1 MEVLQGIRCLYTTD
15 TISLIKLTT
24 NYREFEIQLPYVKE
38 YLQKDRG
45 KGYKMVYK
53 TNIKEYCKNKNI
65 SYRSYFNILHKDI
78 E

>member
-1 MEVLQGIRCLYTTD
+1 MEVLQGVRCLYTTD

-24 NYREFEIQLPYVKE
+24 NYREFEIQLPYTKE
-38 YLQKDRG
+38 YLQRNRD

-65 SYRSYFNILHKDI
+65 SCKSYFNILHKDI

>member
-38 YLQKDRG
+38 YLR
-45 KGYKMVYK
+45 
-53 TNIKEYCKNKNI
+53 
-65 SYRSYFNILHKDI
+65 KDI
-78 E
+78 